1 MQSRNDQPNINNFNF
16 AINSVFNNI
25 QMGIADVVPIL
36 PNAFLLL
43 DDTFFFL
50 LDGTNLLLLGT

>member
-1 MQSRNDQPNINNFNF
+1 
-16 AINSVFNNI
+16 
-25 QMGIADVVPIL
+25 MGIADVVPIF

-43 DDTFFFL
+43 DTEFFFL